1 MTMTDPIADLL
12 TRVRNANANRSER
25 VEVPLSKVKTAV
37 AIVLKDEGFIT
48 DFEVAPEPFPG
59 SLRLTMKYD
68 RDGDRVIRG
77 ISRVSKPGCRRY
89 ISAREIPKIRSGQ
102 GIAILS
108 TTRGVVSGRKAREL
122 GVGGELLA
130 TVY

>member
-1 MTMTDPIADLL
+1 MTMTDPVADLL
-12 TRVRNANANRSER
+12 TRIRNANANRTER
-25 VEVPLSKVKTAV
+25 VDVPLSKVKTAV
-37 AIVLKDEGFIT
+37 AIVLKDEGFIN
-48 DFEVAPEPFPG
+48 DFEVAKEPFPG
-59 SLRLTMKYD
+59 TLKITLRYD
-68 RDGDRVIRG
+68 RDGERVIRG

-102 GIAILS
+102 GTAILS

-130 TVY
+130 TIY